1 MAPDPMLM
9 NCNEFSAQADTNC
22 PLHPATN
29 DFPSPLPQGVTDAL
43 QQVEK
48 HLSTVLNSTNVV
60 RWLYTV
66 PKVYTLL
73 FYCWINDYYS
83 RQIVFVPFMQPAMV

>member
-1 MAPDPMLM
+1 M

-29 DFPSPLPQGVTDAL
+29 DLPCPLPQGVTDAL

-48 HLSTVLNSTNVV
+48 HLSTALNSTNVV
-60 RWLYTV
+60 CWLIQSDQEFTLGC
-66 PKVYTLL
+66 VY
-73 FYCWINDYYS
+73 N
-83 RQIVFVPFMQPAMV
+83 AMLDHNNITRPY